1 MPAALA
7 RSTRLA
13 PRLGAVAASR
23 LRGFRVLASP
33 ASRRVRAAA
42 LAPAAAASPLRARH
56 HRAGFAAPGPRASPR
71 VPSLRVGAR
80 AGDPARA
87 LGGHT
92 AAVDDALRESYLDVA
107 SRPSRF
113 EETSHGP
120 PDVCAVLLQAMRVQW
135 SHGYPNTPRGFPRLT
150 HGFHEYPAG
159 MQAAAADRILDLL
172 PGDSLLDPFMGGGT
186 SLVVA
191 LSRGREAFGVDVSP
205 LAAFV
210 AAHRTWRPD
219 EGRATLEAMR
229 AAAREVVEGTPE
241 AAANVRAE
249 EEARRRDRPP
259 RADEEKPASSEKKP
273 EAASA
278 PLSST
283 SSVPRDW
290 RPAQRAL
297 AAHLASGALDG
308 AEAGVAGALW
318 FCLSVALQRAQKNR
332 GKKRRPYKKQR
343 AKAAKRASE
352 ETETAAS
359 SPQID
364 AARAFEKVVD
374 EYCDRL
380 ASLMEATPAGTPAA
394 KTINADVRVASLP
407 RRVDAVLT
415 SPPYP
420 GVYDYL
426 SFARK
431 VRAGSG
437 AAIELDVAAGK
448 AAARRNEE
456 DEPAN
461 EGGERGGSPGDV
473 AEEVDAEAKADDA
486 SPAPPRPVPADS
498 RWVDGPEPPYR
509 GTPRDRDE
517 KAGGER
523 ARTRARKS
531 KNVVVPGSEG
541 YFGTAVPRDRSWP
554 AAWTSGEIGA
564 RRALRSDPRAF
575 AAAWEAEQMGWLGAV
590 SRSLRVGGRAA
601 IMVGDGANIDTR
613 RSVIDAGKRA
623 GLREVASV
631 TMALSHEMSDGTVW
645 NAARREHLVLLEK
658 ESDASE
664 G

>member
-1 MPAALA
+1 MKADADCARLLCGRCRRPPA
-7 RSTRLA
+7 
-13 PRLGAVAASR
+13 
-23 LRGFRVLASP
+23 
-33 ASRRVRAAA
+33 
-42 LAPAAAASPLRARH
+42 
-56 HRAGFAAPGPRASPR
+56 R
-71 VPSLRVGAR
+71 VPSPRVGAR

>member
-56 HRAGFAAPGPRASPR
+56 HRAGFAAPPRASPR
-71 VPSLRVGAR
+71 VPSPRVGAR

-259 RADEEKPASSEKKP
+259 RADEEKPASSEKNPKQ
-273 EAASA
+273 
-278 PLSST
+278 
-283 SSVPRDW
+283 PR
-290 RPAQRAL
+290 
-297 AAHLASGALDG
+297 
-308 AEAGVAGALW
+308 
-318 FCLSVALQRAQKNR
+318 
-332 GKKRRPYKKQR
+332 
-343 AKAAKRASE
+343 
-352 ETETAAS
+352 
-359 SPQID
+359 
-364 AARAFEKVVD
+364 
-374 EYCDRL
+374 
-380 ASLMEATPAGTPAA
+380 
-394 KTINADVRVASLP
+394 
-407 RRVDAVLT
+407 
-415 SPPYP
+415 
-420 GVYDYL
+420 
-426 SFARK
+426 
-431 VRAGSG
+431 
-437 AAIELDVAAGK
+437 
-448 AAARRNEE
+448 
-456 DEPAN
+456 
-461 EGGERGGSPGDV
+461 
-473 AEEVDAEAKADDA
+473 
-486 SPAPPRPVPADS
+486 
-498 RWVDGPEPPYR
+498 PPYR
-509 GTPRDRDE
+509 PRPPSLGT
-517 KAGGER
+517 G
-523 ARTRARKS
+523 
-531 KNVVVPGSEG
+531 
-541 YFGTAVPRDRSWP
+541 VPRSAP
-554 AAWTSGEIGA
+554 
-564 RRALRSDPRAF
+564 
-575 AAAWEAEQMGWLGAV
+575 
-590 SRSLRVGGRAA
+590 
-601 IMVGDGANIDTR
+601 
-613 RSVIDAGKRA
+613 
-623 GLREVASV
+623 
-631 TMALSHEMSDGTVW
+631 
-645 NAARREHLVLLEK
+645 
-658 ESDASE
+658 
-664 G
+664 